1 MQPDLK
7 QLREQLRRLRELTR
21 DDLTQML
28 TRMQRDCHA
37 LVSTVQNMSAGS
49 EEPVDLA
56 QIQTVVSTLGHSTEA
71 LITAIQSGTFREF
84 GGPEELLDELIT
96 SGREPTREELSTI
109 VRALDSALR

>member
-7 QLREQLRRLRELTR
+7 LLREQLRRLRELSR
-21 DDLTQML
+21 DELTSML
-28 TRMQRDCHA
+28 GRMQRDCHA
-37 LVSTVQNMSAGS
+37 LVSTVQNMSTDA
-49 EEPVDLA
+49 EEPVDLV
-56 QIQTVVSTLGHSTEA
+56 QIQTVVGTLGNSTEA

-96 SGREPTREELSTI
+96 SGREPTAEELSTI